1 MEIERRVSMTFAADP
16 KPMSRTTA
24 ILYAIGLPLALLA
37 LVFLPAGR
45 IDWIPG
51 WIFIAVTGAAFSL
64 SALLLARVNPVIYR
78 ARSRLQ
84 PGTEKWDLILLAIL
98 LPAMVVEVP
107 LATLDAGRMGWSDV
121 PLWVVLTGY
130 VLLIGGIAVT
140 SWAQAVN
147 PFFEPGV
154 RIQKERA
161 QRVITSGPYR
171 LVRHPGYTAAI
182 AMFVG
187 IPLALASWWALL
199 PAALAIAPLVVRT
212 SWEDRLLLTELSG
225 YADYARRTRYRLLPG
240 VW

>member
-1 MEIERRVSMTFAADP
+1 MTSNADP
-16 KPMSRTTA
+16 DPMSRMSA
-24 ILYAIGLPLALLA
+24 ILYAIGSPLALLA

-45 IDWIPG
+45 LDWGPG
-51 WIFIAVTGAAFSL
+51 WTFVAVVVAAFGL
-64 SALLLARVNPVIYR
+64 SALALARLNPVIYR
-78 ARSRLQ
+78 ARSRFQ
-84 PGTEKWDLILLAIL
+84 PGTEKWDLMLLAIM
-98 LPAMVVEVP
+98 LPAFIVEVP

-121 PLWVVLTGY
+121 PLWAVVVGY

-140 SWAQAVN
+140 TWAQAVN

-171 LVRHPGYTAAI
+171 MVRHPGYTAAI

-199 PAALAIAPLVVRT
+199 PAALAITLLVVRT
-212 SWEDRLLLTELSG
+212 SWEDRLLQAELSG

-240 VW
+240 LW